1 MYSKM
6 KNRNNE
12 KRWWVI
18 IFLLF
23 VSIPIVFG
31 IISCDQAES
40 NLSRKENEER
50 PEIDRLFREM
60 GIIQVP
66 HIAPPVD
73 FSLLNLNNKTVTLSD
88 LKGKIVFLNF
98 WTTWCGECRVE
109 MPLMQK
115 LYIRFKDKGFAMVAV
130 SLNEPKSVVEKF
142 FDDYKLTFTALLDS
156 DGELGIPFGI
166 RGIPMTYILDR
177 DGGIIGKAFGA
188 RQWDSKESFALFEQ
202 LLKESDIE
210 G

>member
-1 MYSKM
+1 MRK
-6 KNRNNE
+6 RNG
-12 KRWWVI
+12 KKKWWVI
-18 IFLLF
+18 TFLLS

-31 IISCDQAES
+31 IISCDQTES
-40 NLSRKENEER
+40 SLSRKENRKR
-50 PEIDRLFREM
+50 PEIDRLFRKM
-60 GIIQVP
+60 GIIQVL

-98 WTTWCGECRVE
+98 WATWCGECRVE

-115 LYIRFKDKGFAMVAV
+115 LYMRFKDKDFAMVAV

-156 DGELGIPFGI
+156 KGELGIPFGI
-166 RGIPMTYILDR
+166 RGIPMTYILDKG
-177 DGGIIGKAFGA
+177 GGIIGKVIGA

-202 LLKESDIE
+202 LLKESDIK

>member
-1 MYSKM
+1 MRDGEM
-6 KNRNNE
+6 IRKNIR
-12 KRWWVI
+12 I
-18 IFLLF
+18 IILFLFITSLINLMV
-23 VSIPIVFG
+23 VS
-31 IISCDQAES
+31 CNKAEGAS
-40 NLSRKENEER
+40 SEKENTDGF
-50 PEIDRLFREM
+50 EIDRLLGEM

-98 WTTWCGECRVE
+98 WTTWCGECRIE
-109 MPLMQK
+109 MPVMQK
-115 LYIRFKDKGFAMVAV
+115 LYMRFKDKGFAMVAV

>member
-1 MYSKM
+1 M

-12 KRWWVI
+12 KKWWVI
-18 IFLLF
+18 AFLLS

-31 IISCDQAES
+31 IISCDQAEN
-40 NLSRKENEER
+40 NLSRKENKER
-50 PEIDRLFREM
+50 REIDPLFREM
-60 GIIQVP
+60 GIIQAP
-66 HIAPPVD
+66 HIAPPVN

-115 LYIRFKDKGFAMVAV
+115 LYIRLKDKGFAMVAV

-156 DGELGIPFGI
+156 KGELGIPFEI

-177 DGGIIGKAFGA
+177 EGGIIGKAIGA
-188 RQWDSKESFALFEQ
+188 RKWDSKESFALFEQ
-202 LLKESDIE
+202 LLKESDME

>member
-1 MYSKM
+1 MIR
-6 KNRNNE
+6 KNI
-12 KRWWVI
+12 WVI
-18 IFLLF
+18 ILLLF
-23 VSIPIVFG
+23 IASLITLMIVS
-31 IISCDQAES
+31 CTKAEGTS
-40 NLSRKENEER
+40 SEKENTDSF
-50 PEIDRLFREM
+50 EIDRLMGEL

-98 WTTWCGECRVE
+98 WATWCGDCRVE

-115 LYIRFKDKGFAMVAV
+115 LYIRFKDKDFAMVAV
-130 SLNEPKSVVEKF
+130 SLNEPKSVVKKF

-177 DGGIIGKAFGA
+177 EVGIIGKAIGS
-188 RQWDSKESFALFEQ
+188 RQWDSKESIALFER
-202 LLKESDIE
+202 LLK
-210 G
+210 

>member
-1 MYSKM
+1 MRK
-6 KNRNNE
+6 RNG
-12 KRWWVI
+12 KKKWWVI
-18 IFLLF
+18 TFLLS

-31 IISCDQAES
+31 IISCDQTES
-40 NLSRKENEER
+40 NLSRKENRER
-50 PEIDRLFREM
+50 REIDPLFREM

-98 WTTWCGECRVE
+98 WATWCGECRVE

-115 LYIRFKDKGFAMVAV
+115 LYIRFKDKDFAMVAV

-156 DGELGIPFGI
+156 KGELGIPFGI

-177 DGGIIGKAFGA
+177 EGGIIGKAIGA

-202 LLKESDIE
+202 LLKESDIK

>member
-1 MYSKM
+1 MRK
-6 KNRNNE
+6 RNG
-12 KRWWVI
+12 KKKWWVI
-18 IFLLF
+18 TFLLS

-31 IISCDQAES
+31 IISCDQTES
-40 NLSRKENEER
+40 NLSRKENRER
-50 PEIDRLFREM
+50 REIDPLFREM
-60 GIIQVP
+60 EIIQVP

-115 LYIRFKDKGFAMVAV
+115 LYISFKDKDFAMVAV

-156 DGELGIPFGI
+156 NGELGIPFGI
-166 RGIPMTYILDR
+166 RGIPMTYILDKG
-177 DGGIIGKAFGA
+177 GGIIGKVIGA

-202 LLKESDIE
+202 LLKESDIK

>member
-1 MYSKM
+1 MLS
-6 KNRNNE
+6 
-12 KRWWVI
+12 
-18 IFLLF
+18 

-31 IISCDQAES
+31 IISCDQTES
-40 NLSRKENEER
+40 NLSRKENRER
-50 PEIDRLFREM
+50 REIDPLFREM
-60 GIIQVP
+60 EIIQVP

-115 LYIRFKDKGFAMVAV
+115 LYISFKDKDFAMVAV

-142 FDDYKLTFTALLDS
+142 FVEYKLTFTALLDS
-156 DGELGIPFGI
+156 NGELGTPFGI
-166 RGIPMTYILDR
+166 RGIPMTYILGR
-177 DGGIIGKAFGA
+177 DGGIIGKAIGS

-202 LLKESDIE
+202 LLKESDIK